1 MNGLIMF
8 SIMCLLLFS
17 IVEILNWTGW
27 RYNSNPYVKII
38 NRTYNKWANDFY
50 DIGNKKLTIEDIHK
64 AEKNLALRFKTE
76 GLTKN
81 DISRFLEWQEQN
93 KKKSFKSKIYICG
106 AMVSTWIFSKID
118 SEGLKTS
125 INDVKTFFNELINI
139 FSNLLN
145 VNKSEVTDI
154 LLLISYLIILIVSF
168 ILLLLSIN
176 KIILFHFR
184 NIKKYKEIILGNVVE
199 IFDNLDM
206 DTAEEDSSFRFP
218 DNLNNS
224 VFYQLFTSIN
234 NPDNTRN
241 TVSEPIRFFAKIFFS
256 IVILEIVGL
265 FMQNILIF
273 SWNSKL
279 HNQLSITPANL
290 SKNIILLGLIV
301 FIIEITFIYMFIA
314 VGSIFYYKQ
323 HYKRSYFVR
332 IPLLLSI
339 PVLILILFI
348 QNAYSS
354 DNWKIATFNFA
365 MLFVVLCYV
374 YCRRKVSP
382 RVMTNSRQSN

>member
-1 MNGLIMF
+1 MNSLIMF
-8 SIMCLLLFS
+8 SIMCFLIFS
-17 IVEILNWTGW
+17 IVEILSWTGW

-38 NRTYNKWANDFY
+38 NKTYNEWANDFY
-50 DIGNKKLTIEDIHK
+50 DIGNKKLTIKDIHK

-81 DISRFLEWQEQN
+81 DISRFLEWEEQN
-93 KKKSFKSKIYICG
+93 KNKSFKSKIYICG
-106 AMVSTWIFSKID
+106 AMVSTWIFSRID
-118 SEGLKTS
+118 SEGLKKS
-125 INDVKTFFNELINI
+125 INDVKTFFNELINT
-139 FSNLLN
+139 FSDLFN
-145 VNKSEVTDI
+145 VNKSNVICI
-154 LLLISYLIILIVSF
+154 LLLIFYLIILIISS
-168 ILLLLSIN
+168 ILLFLSIK
-176 KIILFHFR
+176 KIRLFHLR

-206 DTAEEDSSFRFP
+206 DTVEEDSSFRFP

-224 VFYQLFTSIN
+224 VFYQLITSIN

-265 FMQNILIF
+265 FMQNKLILLL
-273 SWNSKL
+273 NNKL
-279 HNQLSITPANL
+279 YNQLSITPVNL

-301 FIIEITFIYMFIA
+301 FIIEIAFIYMFLT
-314 VGSIFYYKQ
+314 VGSILYCKQ

-348 QNAYSS
+348 QNACSS

-374 YCRRKVSP
+374 YYRRKVSP

>member
-1 MNGLIMF
+1 MNSLIMF
-8 SIMCLLLFS
+8 SIMCLLIFS
-17 IVEILNWTGW
+17 IVEILSWTGW

-38 NRTYNKWANDFY
+38 NRTYNEWSNDFY
-50 DIGNKKLTIEDIHK
+50 DIGNKKLTIEDIHR

-81 DISRFLEWQEQN
+81 DISKFLEWEEQN
-93 KKKSFKSKIYICG
+93 KNKSFKSKIYICG
-106 AMVSTWIFSKID
+106 AMVSTWIFSRID
-118 SEGLKTS
+118 SEGLKKS
-125 INDVKTFFNELINI
+125 INDVKTFFNELINT
-139 FSNLLN
+139 FSDLFN
-145 VNKSEVTDI
+145 VNKSNVICI
-154 LLLISYLIILIVSF
+154 LLLIFYLIILIISS
-168 ILLLLSIN
+168 ILLFLSIK
-176 KIILFHFR
+176 KICLFHLR

-206 DTAEEDSSFRFP
+206 DTVEEDSSFRFP

-224 VFYQLFTSIN
+224 VFYQLITSIN

-265 FMQNILIF
+265 FMQNKLILLL
-273 SWNSKL
+273 NSKL
-279 HNQLSITPANL
+279 YNQLSITPVNL
-290 SKNIILLGLIV
+290 SKYIILLGLIV
-301 FIIEITFIYMFIA
+301 FIIEIAFIYMFLT
-314 VGSIFYYKQ
+314 VGSILYCKQ

-332 IPLLLSI
+332 IPLLLSF

-348 QNAYSS
+348 QNTCSS
-354 DNWKIATFNFA
+354 DNWKIAIFNFA

-374 YCRRKVSP
+374 YYRRKVSP

>member
-17 IVEILNWTGW
+17 IVEILSWTGW
-27 RYNSNPYVKII
+27 RYNSNPYVNII

-93 KKKSFKSKIYICG
+93 KNKSFKSKIYICG
-106 AMVSTWIFSKID
+106 AMVSTWIFSRID

-139 FSNLLN
+139 FSDLLN
-145 VNKSEVTDI
+145 VNKQEVI
-154 LLLISYLIILIVSF
+154 YKLLLIFYLIILIVSS
-168 ILLLLSIN
+168 ILLFLAVK
-176 KIILFHFR
+176 KIILFHLR

-199 IFDNLDM
+199 IFDNLNM

-224 VFYQLFTSIN
+224 VFYQLITSVN
-234 NPDNTRN
+234 TPDNTTN
-241 TVSEPIRFFAKIFFS
+241 TVSEPKIFFIKILVS

-265 FMQNILIF
+265 FVQNKLILLL
-273 SWNSKL
+273 NSKL
-279 HNQLSITPANL
+279 YNLLTITPVNL
-290 SKNIILLGLIV
+290 SKHIILLGLIV
-301 FIIEITFIYMFIA
+301 FSIEIAFLYMFIA
-314 VGSIFYYKQ
+314 VGSFLYYKQ
-323 HYKRSYFVR
+323 HYKIAHFFMA
-332 IPLLLSI
+332 ILLLSI
-339 PVLILILFI
+339 PVLIQISFI
-348 QNAYSS
+348 KTAHSS
-354 DNWKIATFNFA
+354 DNLIIALFNIT
-365 MLFVVLCYV
+365 MLFAVSCYV
-374 YCRRKVSP
+374 YYKRNESP
-382 RVMTNSRQSN
+382 QVMTNSRQSN